1 MFFYNQQGST
11 ILSIVINMRKGL
23 AMVFLAT
30 WISGEFIESFLLF
43 FYFCCLIL
51 LLNIALY
58 YCNLLGKCVKYKDCK
73 ILYILL
79 IEFILR
85 TLN

>member
-30 WISGEFIESFLLF
+30 WISGEFIVFPFIFLFLLS
-43 FYFCCLIL
+43 YFTTQYCVIL
-51 LLNIALY
+51 L
-58 YCNLLGKCVKYKDCK
+58 
-73 ILYILL
+73 
-79 IEFILR
+79 
-85 TLN
+85 